1 MRETVRD
8 RSHEAQASP
17 HAQGAITWRAPVEPG
32 LRETRTP
39 LLRRRITL
47 TEAVAALAVVLL
59 AMRTEITLNVTLG
72 TVAAMALA
80 PVWVRTLGRFRGAV
94 PLVAVS
100 LLCLPVGIW
109 LTTVSADERATSDR
123 LLAGSIVLLVNFVL
137 GIGVLLWARTVMP
150 SSVVAVWFGVGLLV
164 AAPMSGRLGDN
175 PWRFGFS
182 VPLTV
187 LLLALA
193 WWRGSRGLEVVLAL
207 ALAGVTAA
215 SGGRSLFAILVL
227 AAVLA
232 AWQVPPR
239 ILDVGASRIRT
250 LVFLTITLATLY
262 TLGQSLTLEGYLGQR
277 AQERTAMQTAASGS
291 VILGGRPEV
300 GASTALLGHEPL
312 GFGAGARLNATDL
325 LVAKSGMAD
334 LGYDPD
340 NGYVERYMFGDG
352 IELHSF
358 WADLWSDWGLV
369 GVLLGGMIAWHLGA
383 YLSGRLAHRRAS
395 ALMVYLVVQS
405 GWNLLFSPRYGSY
418 TLLVLAVA
426 LVLVPIARQREDVG
440 ASASADDE
448 ASTKAAAPAAGPA
461 PA

>member
-8 RSHEAQASP
+8 SSLEDGAP
-17 HAQGAITWRAPVEPG
+17 GAITWRAPVEPG

-39 LLRRRITL
+39 FLRRRITL
-47 TEAVAALAVVLL
+47 TEAVAALAVVLV

-72 TVAAMALA
+72 TVAALALA
-80 PVWVRTLGRFRGAV
+80 PVWLRTLGRFRGAV
-94 PLVAVS
+94 PLLAVS
-100 LLCLPVGIW
+100 LLCLPIGVW
-109 LTTVSADERATSDR
+109 LTALSADERATSDR
-123 LLAGSIVLLVNFVL
+123 LLAGSCVLLVNFVL

-150 SSVVAVWFGVGLLV
+150 SAVVAVWFGLGLLV

-193 WWRGSRGLEVVLAL
+193 WWHGSRALEVVLAL
-207 ALAGVTAA
+207 ALAGATAA

-239 ILDVGASRIRT
+239 LIDVGVSRLRT
-250 LVFLTITLATLY
+250 LLFLALTLAALY

-277 AQERTAMQTAASGS
+277 AQERTALQTAASGS

-426 LVLVPIARQREDVG
+426 LVLTPVVRQR
-440 ASASADDE
+440 DE
-448 ASTKAAAPAAGPA
+448 APDVPAAPRRAPTGAPPPGAAPA
-461 PA
+461 